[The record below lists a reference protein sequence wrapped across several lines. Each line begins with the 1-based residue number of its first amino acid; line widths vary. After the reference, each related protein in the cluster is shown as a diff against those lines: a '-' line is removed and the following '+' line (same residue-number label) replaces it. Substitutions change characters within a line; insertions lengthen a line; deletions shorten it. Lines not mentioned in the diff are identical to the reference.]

1 MLPPTSL
8 EQIIPELRDAV
19 GPVILIS
26 GVGLLL
32 LTMTNR
38 LGRCIDRAR
47 QLQNEL
53 AAESGAMRAAT
64 QAQVDI
70 IYRRAKIIRLAIVLA
85 VSSALLAAFLVMT
98 LFLAAWLGWQP
109 AWPAGVIFTACL
121 GSLCASL
128 LAFMVDINLSLKA
141 LKLELE
147 SSPANK

>member
-53 AAESGAMRAAT
+53 AGQSGAERAAT

-85 VSSALLAAFLVMT
+85 VGSALLAAFLVMT
-98 LFLAAWLGWQP
+98 LFLAAWLGWQQ
-109 AWPAGVIFTACL
+109 AWPAAVVFTVCL
-121 GSLCASL
+121 SCLCVSL
-128 LAFMVDINLSLKA
+128 LAFLIDINLSLRA

-147 SSPANK
+147 FYAAQK

>member
-1 MLPPTSL
+1 MPPTSL
-8 EQIIPELRDAV
+8 EQIIPQLRDAI

-53 AAESGAMRAAT
+53 MGQSGAERAAT

-85 VSSALLAAFLVMT
+85 VGSALLAALLVMT
-98 LFLAAWLGWQP
+98 LFLAAWLGWQH
-109 AWPAGVIFTACL
+109 AWPAAVIFTVCL
-121 GSLCASL
+121 GALCVSL
-128 LAFMVDINLSLKA
+128 LAFLIDINLSLRA

-147 SSPANK
+147 FYAAQK

>member
-1 MLPPTSL
+1 MPPTSL
-8 EQIIPELRDAV
+8 EQIIPQLRDAI

-53 AAESGAMRAAT
+53 MGQSGAERAAT

-85 VSSALLAAFLVMT
+85 VGSALLAALLVMT
-98 LFLAAWLGWQP
+98 LFLAAWLGWP
-109 AWPAGVIFTACL
+109 HAWPAAVIFTVCL
-121 GSLCASL
+121 GALCLSL
-128 LAFMVDINLSLKA
+128 LAFLIDINLSLRA

-147 SSPANK
+147 FSAAQK

>member
-8 EQIIPELRDAV
+8 EEIIPKLRDAV

-47 QLQNEL
+47 QLTNEL
-53 AAESGAMRAAT
+53 AAQTGRERAAT

-70 IYRRAKIIRLAIVLA
+70 IYRRAKIIRLAIWFSVA
-85 VSSALLAAFLVMT
+85 SALLAAFLVIT
-98 LFLAAWLGWQP
+98 LFLAAWLRWEQ
-109 AWPAGVIFTACL
+109 AWPAAVIFTACL
-121 GSLCASL
+121 GSQCVSL
-128 LAFMVDINLSLKA
+128 VAVMGDINLSLRA

-147 SSPANK
+147 QSLPEK

>member
-38 LGRCIDRAR
+38 LGRAIDRAR
-47 QLQNEL
+47 ILKREI
-53 AAESGAMRAAT
+53 AALSGREREQV
-64 QAQVDI
+64 QAQVAI
-70 IYRRAKIIRLAIVLA
+70 IYRRAKIIRLAILLSVT
-85 VSSALLAAFLVMT
+85 SALLAALLVVT
-98 LFLAAWLGWQP
+98 LFFAAWFHSDLAWLAVIIFMACLASLAA
-109 AWPAGVIFTACL
+109 
-121 GSLCASL
+121 SLA
-128 LAFMVDINLSLKA
+128 AFILDINLSLHA

-147 SSPANK
+147 GGKT

>member
-1 MLPPTSL
+1 MLPSTTL
-8 EQIIPELRDAV
+8 QQIIPELRDAV

-53 AAESGAMRAAT
+53 GAQVGSERAAT

-70 IYRRAKIIRLAIVLA
+70 IYRRAKIIRLAIWFSVT
-85 VSSALLAAFLVMT
+85 SAFLAAFLVMT
-98 LFLAAWLGWQP
+98 LFLAAWLGWEQS
-109 AWPAGVIFTACL
+109 WPAGIIFSACL
-121 GSLCASL
+121 ASLCASL
-128 LAFMVDINLSLKA
+128 IAFMGDINLSLRA

-147 SSPANK
+147 SSPPAK